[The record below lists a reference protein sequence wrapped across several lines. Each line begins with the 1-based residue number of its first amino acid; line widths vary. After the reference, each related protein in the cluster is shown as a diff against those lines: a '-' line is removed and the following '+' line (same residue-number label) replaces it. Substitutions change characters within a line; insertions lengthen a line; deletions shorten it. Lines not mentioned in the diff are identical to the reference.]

1 MRRGQRETSDD
12 VFSVL
17 AIIAITD
24 VIASVHLGRGE
35 AEKAS
40 VRRCG
45 RVWVEKP
52 ELFMKCSTGRG
63 AAVGPPIWC
72 SYFVVCSRPRNTELE
87 KRDTCARRPCLARL
101 PPHGIRRVSRRRRRA
116 ATWVRNPTR
125 MHTRCLIYIY
135 ICTIFVEHLWKM
147 SIEWK
152 CIEENC
158 WCKILNVEN
167 FTRRNI
173 WSRMDHDLLFCTS
186 NRSVC
191 LPGFCPRQVF
201 VWALKKKERKVCRK
215 LYHGYV
221 DTLYMRGSKSWSWT
235 MWGCS
240 AAP

>member
-1 MRRGQRETSDD
+1 M
-12 VFSVL
+12 
-17 AIIAITD
+17 
-24 VIASVHLGRGE
+24 IASVHLGRGE
-35 AEKAS
+35 AEKAG

-135 ICTIFVEHLWKM
+135 ILYSWNIFGRCDDMDAWINVDWVEN
-147 SIEWK
+147 IY
-152 CIEENC
+152 NC
-158 WCKILNVEN
+158 SCKILSVEN
-167 FTRRNI
+167 VRRRNI
-173 WSRMDHDLLFCTS
+173 WNRLWLIIFHDRSEMCFWVLSKANFC
-186 NRSVC
+186 
-191 LPGFCPRQVF
+191 
-201 VWALKKKERKVCRK
+201 LKKRKRK
-215 LYHGYV
+215 R
-221 DTLYMRGSKSWSWT
+221 TFF
-235 MWGCS
+235 
-240 AAP
+240 